1 MNSNIVLTSKLI
13 TIDHGQ
19 YIVKVKA
26 QQENKTIGSALA
38 SAYSVEEAEDKAR
51 QRVLKLINQTIITSS
66 PPQSP
71 NNPSPTVNVSP
82 SKPQIPKNIP
92 TPDKE
97 ILTPPPAVTP
107 EKQGKISPPP
117 QAELNPIPALDNN
130 PPITETIASDNQT
143 IEPEETLPNSTE
155 LPLSY
160 QEEEKPEEVEVISP
174 PNNKFDLTDAV
185 DFSQVIDQTTI
196 ELKRLG
202 WTQEEGKKYLLETYG
217 KKSRHLLSDEELIE
231 FLTYLQ
237 TQ

>member
-1 MNSNIVLTSKLI
+1 MNSSILLTSKLI

-26 QQENKTIGSALA
+26 QQENKTISSALA

-51 QRVLKLINQTIITSS
+51 QRVLKFINQTTIS
-66 PPQSP
+66 PPPTQSP
-71 NNPSPTVNVSP
+71 TKASPKVNGSP
-82 SKPQIPKNIP
+82 SKPK
-92 TPDKE
+92 TPSNPPISDKE

-107 EKQGKISPPP
+107 EKQERISPPP
-117 QAELNPIPALDNN
+117 QAELNAISVSENTT
-130 PPITETIASDNQT
+130 PITENIASDNQI
-143 IEPEETLPNSTE
+143 IEPEETLPDTIE
-155 LPLSY
+155 LTLSY
-160 QEEEKPEEVEVISP
+160 QEEEKPEEVILP